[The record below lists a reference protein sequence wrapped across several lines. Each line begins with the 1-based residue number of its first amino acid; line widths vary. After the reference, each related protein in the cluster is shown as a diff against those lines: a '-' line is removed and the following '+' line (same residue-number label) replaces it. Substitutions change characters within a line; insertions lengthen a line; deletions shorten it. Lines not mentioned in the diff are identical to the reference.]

1 MAGKAPAAKRPLI
14 GTLSE
19 KGLHED
25 IKDYLMEPGDRL
37 EMPLEGYVIDIYRDG
52 LLIEVQTGNFGAIR
66 RKLSHLLGYYPVHLV
81 HPIFIEKIIVREDAR
96 GRELSRK
103 RSPKSG
109 RPIDL
114 FWELVYIRDL
124 AMHPNLTFE
133 ILMTREEEMRR
144 QDPKRRKWNGWYVHD
159 RRLVEVVER
168 IPLASQAD
176 FRRLLPG
183 ELPMPFTNRD
193 LAGELG
199 CSERQAGAITY
210 TLRRMGVLREVGKR
224 GRALLYV

>member
-1 MAGKAPAAKRPLI
+1 
-14 GTLSE
+14 
-19 KGLHED
+19 
-25 IKDYLMEPGDRL
+25 
-37 EMPLEGYVIDIYRDG
+37 
-52 LLIEVQTGNFGAIR
+52 
-66 RKLSHLLGYYPVHLV
+66 VHLV